1 MAESIAYRASPP
13 RLLREAL
20 GRDHDPE
27 KARQFARH
35 GHNAPMRI
43 PTFDLSDWRS
53 IVVALLATRIGLTL
67 VGLAALS
74 IVPHGV
80 SFVAFPSDAPWLLV
94 WSQWDAEHYI
104 DIALD
109 GYLYAPGTYSNI
121 SFFPLY
127 PWLMRA
133 GALALGHLDRETVT
147 LVGFVIS
154 NVALFVALL
163 YLVALVARDFGIEAG
178 RRAVLYVLVFPMT
191 FFLSAVYAES
201 LFLATSVATLFHA
214 RRGEWYR
221 AGIWGGLAAMTRP
234 FGFLLV
240 IPIAIEMYRQRP
252 NIRSLPALAIV
263 PAGLAIFFG
272 YSWWRF
278 GDALAY
284 IEGNHVWGREFAW
297 PWETLMGFVEGPLI
311 VFGWPRSIVDLAFI
325 VGMVV
330 TAVAAWRLLPA
341 SYAAFASVGLFFT
354 LSTGVWYSTPR
365 HALALFPLFIVL
377 AIWGRHRY
385 FHWAWLLLSVV
396 LAIGFMARFASG
408 NWIA

>member
-1 MAESIAYRASPP
+1 MTTASDAQRRAADNARM
-13 RLLREAL
+13 RL
-20 GRDHDPE
+20 PS
-27 KARQFARH
+27 
-35 GHNAPMRI
+35 
-43 PTFDLSDWRS
+43 FDLSDWRS
-53 IVVALLATRIGLTL
+53 ILVALLATRVGLTL

-74 IVPHGV
+74 IMPHGV
-80 SFVAFPSDAPWLLV
+80 SFLDFPSDASLLV
-94 WSQWDAEHYI
+94 WAQWDAEHYI

-109 GYLYAPGTYSNI
+109 GYSYAPGTYSNI
-121 SFFPLY
+121 SFFPLF

-133 GALALGHLDRETVT
+133 GALLLGRLDRETVT
-147 LVGFVIS
+147 LVGFVMA
-154 NVALFVALL
+154 NAFLFIALL
-163 YLVALVARDFGIEAG
+163 YLAALVARDFGIEAG

-221 AGIWGGLAAMTRP
+221 AGVAGGLAAMTRP
-234 FGFLLV
+234 FGFLLL
-240 IPIAIEMYRQRP
+240 IPIVIEMYRQRAD
-252 NIRSLPALAIV
+252 IRAWPSLALV
-263 PAGLAIFFG
+263 PAGLAVFFG

-284 IEGNHVWGREFAW
+284 VEGNHVWGREFAW
-297 PWETLMGFVEGPLI
+297 PWETLMGFIEGPLI
-311 VFGWPRSIVDLAFI
+311 GFGWPRSYVDLAFI

-330 TAVAAWRLLPA
+330 TAVAAWWLLPR
-341 SYAAFASVGLFFT
+341 SYAAYAGVGLFFT

-377 AIWGRHRY
+377 AIWGQRRY
-385 FHWAWLLLSVV
+385 FHWAWLVLSVV

>member
-1 MAESIAYRASPP
+1 MPAGRCPDNAGV
-13 RLLREAL
+13 RL
-20 GRDHDPE
+20 PSY
-27 KARQFARH
+27 
-35 GHNAPMRI
+35 
-43 PTFDLSDWRS
+43 DLSGWRR
-53 IVVALLATRIGLTL
+53 ILVALLATRIGLTL

-74 IVPHGV
+74 IMPHGV
-80 SFVAFPSDAPWLLV
+80 SFLDFPSDVPWLLV
-94 WSQWDAEHYI
+94 WAQWDAEHYI

-109 GYLYAPGTYSNI
+109 GYSYAVGAYSNI

-133 GALALGHLDRETVT
+133 GALVLSLGQLDREMVT
-147 LVGFVIS
+147 FAGFLIA
-154 NVALFVALL
+154 NAALFVALL
-163 YLVALVARDFGIEAG
+163 YLAALVARDFSVDVS

-201 LFLATSVATLFHA
+201 LFLATSVATMFHA

-221 AGIWGGLAAMTRP
+221 AGIAGGLAAMTRP
-234 FGFLLV
+234 FGFLLL

-252 NIRSLPALAIV
+252 SIRSLPSLALV
-263 PAGLAIFFG
+263 PAGLAVFFG

-278 GDALAY
+278 GDPVAY
-284 IEGNHVWGREFAW
+284 IKGNHVWGREFAW
-297 PWETLMGFVEGPLI
+297 PWDTLMGFIEGPLI
-311 VFGWPRSIVDLAFI
+311 GFGWPRSYVDLAFI

-330 TAVAAWRLLPA
+330 TAVAAWRLLPQ
-341 SYAAFASVGLFFT
+341 SYAAYASVCLFFT

-365 HALALFPLFIVL
+365 HSLALFPLFIVL
-377 AIWGRHRY
+377 AIWGQRRW
-385 FHWAWLLLSVV
+385 FHWVWLVLSVV

>member
-1 MAESIAYRASPP
+1 M
-13 RLLREAL
+13 
-20 GRDHDPE
+20 
-27 KARQFARH
+27 RH
-35 GHNAPMRI
+35 GPDHRSAPPTAAGRRADNAGVKLPR
-43 PTFDLSDWRS
+43 FELSGWRS
-53 IVVALLATRIGLTL
+53 ILVALLASRIGLTL

-74 IVPHGV
+74 VMPHGV
-80 SFVAFPSDAPWLLV
+80 SFLAFPSDAPWLLV
-94 WSQWDAEHYI
+94 WAQWDAEHYI

-109 GYLYAPGTYSNI
+109 GYSYAPGTYSNI

-133 GALALGHLDRETVT
+133 AALALGQLDRETVT

-154 NVALFVALL
+154 HAALFVALL
-163 YLVALVARDFGIEAG
+163 YLAALVARDFGIEAG

-201 LFLATSVATLFHA
+201 LFLATSVASLFHA

-221 AGIWGGLAAMTRP
+221 AGIAGGLAAMTRP

-240 IPIAIEMYRQRP
+240 IPIAIELYRQRP
-252 NIRSLPALAIV
+252 NLRYALPSLALV
-263 PAGLAIFFG
+263 PSGLAIFFG

-284 IEGNHVWGREFAW
+284 VQGNNVWGREFAW
-297 PWETLMGFVEGPLI
+297 PWSTLMGFVEGPLI
-311 VFGWPRSIVDLAFI
+311 VFGWPKSIVDLSFI

-330 TAVAAWRLLPA
+330 TAVAAWRLLPP
-341 SYAAFASVGLFFT
+341 SYAAFASIGLFFT
-354 LSTGVWYSTPR
+354 LSTGVWYSAPR

-377 AIWGRHRY
+377 AIWGQRRY
-385 FHWAWLLLSVV
+385 FHWAWLALSVV